1 MHELIIRPETYMSE
15 LKTLPD
21 AEQQIAAL
29 AEQLKPVFVNAP
41 ETVLIGVFTGGVWI
55 AERLSQHLPM
65 HPPVGSVDISFYRDD
80 FSERGLSP
88 NVQPTT
94 VPVDIVGKPVI
105 LVDDVLY
112 TGRTTRAALNELF
125 DYGRPASVKLAVL
138 ADRGERQLPIAP
150 DFCVWQVSLPSKA
163 SLVLTR
169 TPTDDPQGHL
179 TWSLDDA

>member
-1 MHELIIRPETYMSE
+1 MPDM
-15 LKTLPD
+15 KQLPD
-21 AEQQIAAL
+21 AEQQIVAL
-29 AEQLKPVFVNAP
+29 AESLRPVFECAP

-55 AERLSQHLPM
+55 AERISQLLPS

-94 VPVDIVGKPVI
+94 VPVDIAGKPVI

-125 DYGRPASVKLAVL
+125 DYGRPRSVQLAVL
-138 ADRGERQLPIAP
+138 ADRGGRQLPIAA
-150 DFCVWQVSLPSKA
+150 DFCAWTVALPKHA
-163 SLVLTR
+163 NLVLTR
-169 TPTDDPQGHL
+169 TPVDDPKGQL
-179 TWSLDDA
+179 AWSLDDA

>member
-1 MHELIIRPETYMSE
+1 MPDLNN
-15 LKTLPD
+15 LPD
-21 AEQQIAAL
+21 AEQQIATL
-29 AEQLKPVFVNAP
+29 AEQLRAVFERVP

-55 AERLSQHLPM
+55 AERLSQLLPT

-88 NVQPTT
+88 NVKPTS
-94 VPVDIVGKPVI
+94 VPVDIAGKPVI

-125 DYGRPASVKLAVL
+125 DYGRPYSVQLAVL
-138 ADRGERQLPIAP
+138 ADRGCRQLPIAA
-150 DFCVWQVSLPSKA
+150 DYGVWQVDLPENA

-169 TPTDDPQGHL
+169 TPANDPLGKL

>member
-1 MHELIIRPETYMSE
+1 MPD

-29 AEQLKPVFVNAP
+29 AAQLKPVFERAP

-55 AERLSQHLPM
+55 AERLSQLLPT

-80 FSERGLSP
+80 FNERGLSP

-150 DFCVWQVSLPSKA
+150 DFCAWPVSLPADA
-163 SLVLTR
+163 SLVLAR
-169 TPTDDPQGHL
+169 NPANDPDGRL

>member
-1 MHELIIRPETYMSE
+1 MPD
-15 LKTLPD
+15 LKNLPD

-29 AEQLKPVFVNAP
+29 AEQLRPVFEKAP
-41 ETVLIGVFTGGVWI
+41 DTVLIGVFTGGVWI
-55 AERLSQHLPM
+55 AERLSQLLPS
-65 HPPVGSVDISFYRDD
+65 HPPVGSVDISFYRDG
-80 FSERGLSP
+80 FSERGLRP

-125 DYGRPASVKLAVL
+125 DYGRPGSVQLAVL
-138 ADRGERQLPIAP
+138 ADRGERQLPIAA
-150 DFCVWQVSLPSKA
+150 DFCVWPVSLPSDA
-163 SLVLTR
+163 SLVLVR
-169 TPTDDPQGHL
+169 TPVDDSEGKL

>member
-1 MHELIIRPETYMSE
+1 MSD
-15 LKTLPD
+15 LNRLPD

-29 AEQLKPVFVNAP
+29 AMQLKPVFEASP

-55 AERLSQHLPM
+55 AERLSQLLPT

-138 ADRGERQLPIAP
+138 ADRGGRQLPIAP
-150 DFCVWQVSLPSKA
+150 DFCALAGGITRDA
-163 SLVLTR
+163 SLVLAR
-169 TPTDDPQGHL
+169 TPMHDPDGR
-179 TWSLDDA
+179 D

>member
-1 MHELIIRPETYMSE
+1 MPD

-21 AEQQIAAL
+21 AERQIADL
-29 AEQLKPVFVNAP
+29 AEQLRPVFERAP
-41 ETVLIGVFTGGVWI
+41 DTVLIGVFTGGVWI
-55 AERLSQHLPM
+55 AERLSQLLSA

-94 VPVDIVGKPVI
+94 VPVDIAGKPVI
-105 LVDDVLY
+105 LIDDVLY

-125 DYGRPASVKLAVL
+125 DYGRPASVQLAVL
-138 ADRGERQLPIAP
+138 ADRGGRQLPIAA
-150 DFCVWQVSLPSKA
+150 DYCAWQVDLPDTA
-163 SLVLTR
+163 SLVLAR
-169 TPTDDPQGHL
+169 TPANDSLGKL

>member
-1 MHELIIRPETYMSE
+1 MPD
-15 LKTLPD
+15 LKPLPD
-21 AEQQIAAL
+21 AEAQIATLVA
-29 AEQLKPVFVNAP
+29 QLRPVFERVP

-55 AERLSQHLPM
+55 AERLSQLLPS

-94 VPVDIVGKPVI
+94 VPVDIADKPVI

-125 DYGRPASVKLAVL
+125 DYGRPASVQLAVL
-138 ADRGERQLPIAP
+138 ADRGGRQLPVAA
-150 DFCVWQVSLPSKA
+150 DYCAWQVSLPAHA
-163 SLVLTR
+163 SLVLAR
-169 TPTDDPQGHL
+169 TPADDPQGHL

>member
-1 MHELIIRPETYMSE
+1 MSD
-15 LKTLPD
+15 LNRLPD

-29 AEQLKPVFVNAP
+29 VMQLKPVFEASP

-55 AERLSQHLPM
+55 AERLSQLLPT

-138 ADRGERQLPIAP
+138 ADRGGRQLPIAP
-150 DFCVWQVSLPSKA
+150 DFCVWPVALPVDA
-163 SLVLTR
+163 SLVLAR
-169 TPTDDPQGHL
+169 TPMHDPDGRL
-179 TWSLDDA
+179 TWSLDNA

>member
-1 MHELIIRPETYMSE
+1 MPD
-15 LKTLPD
+15 LKKLPD

-29 AEQLKPVFVNAP
+29 AEQLRPVFEQAP

-55 AERLSQHLPM
+55 AERLSQLLPSQ
-65 HPPVGSVDISFYRDD
+65 PPVGSVDISFYRDD

-88 NVQPTT
+88 KVQPTS
-94 VPVDIVGKPVI
+94 VPVDIAGKPVI

-125 DYGRPASVKLAVL
+125 DYGRPGSVQLAVL
-138 ADRGERQLPIAP
+138 ADRGGRQLPIAP
-150 DFCVWQVSLPSKA
+150 DFCAWDVSLPERA
-163 SLVLTR
+163 SLVLAR
-169 TPTDDPQGHL
+169 TPADDPKGRL

>member
-1 MHELIIRPETYMSE
+1 MPNF
-15 LKTLPD
+15 KNLPD

-29 AEQLKPVFVNAP
+29 AEQLKPVFDKAP
-41 ETVLIGVFTGGVWI
+41 DTVLIGVFTGGVWI
-55 AERLSQHLPM
+55 AERLSQLLPT

-80 FSERGLSP
+80 FNERGLSP

-125 DYGRPASVKLAVL
+125 DYGRPGSVQLAVL
-138 ADRGERQLPIAP
+138 ADRGERQLPIAA
-150 DFCVWQVSLPSKA
+150 DFCAWSVQLPA
-163 SLVLTR
+163 AANLVLVR
-169 TPTDDPQGHL
+169 TPVDDL
-179 TWSLDDA
+179 EVKLSWSLDNA

>member
-1 MHELIIRPETYMSE
+1 MHELNQ
-15 LKTLPD
+15 LPD
-21 AEQQIAAL
+21 AEQQIVAL
-29 AEQLKPVFVNAP
+29 AEQLRPVFNKAP

-55 AERLSQHLPM
+55 AERLSKLLPT

-80 FSERGLSP
+80 FSERGLSS

-125 DYGRPASVKLAVL
+125 DYGRPASVQLAVL
-138 ADRGERQLPIAP
+138 ADRGGRQLPIAP
-150 DFCVWQVSLPSKA
+150 DFCVWPVALEKEA
-163 SLVLTR
+163 SLVLVK
-169 TPTDDPQGHL
+169 TPTEDFEGRL